1 MTRHAVVIGASIAG
15 LLAARVLSAHFDR
28 VTVLEKDALPG
39 PDAARKSVP
48 QGNHIHVIWSGGA
61 GAIERLLPGLW
72 DEMRARGAVSFD
84 NSRDMCWFHRGVWKL
99 RTTTGLVMHSQS
111 RPLLEHRIRE
121 RVLALGNV
129 RLVSEATVLGPL
141 ATDDGRR
148 IGGVR
153 MRMGGD
159 DAPSQDIAAE
169 LVVDASGRGSR
180 TPSWL
185 EGMGF
190 EAPRESRVDI
200 DLKYASRLYEIP
212 AHSQRDWQVMAV
224 YGGPPDA
231 RRAGVI
237 FPIEGNRWIVT
248 LSGCLGDHPGSDEQG
263 FLDFARGLDRPDLFE
278 AIREARPLSPISTY
292 GFASEVRR
300 HYESLDRLP
309 GGLVVIGD
317 ASCGFNPLYGQGVTV
332 CALEAEALDR
342 CLRARDAGAAPDA
355 DFARRYFSEAAR
367 VIGDA
372 WLVATATDLLFPEAR
387 GRRPPGLGVFGWY
400 NRQVLELCSCD
411 PRVLRRFL
419 EVLHFLKR
427 PGALFGPRTFVAA
440 CRWSLGLRTPA
451 ERAAAGLSTAPPRP
465 GMPPAAASG

>member
-1 MTRHAVVIGASIAG
+1 MERHAIVIGASIAG
-15 LLAARVLSAHFDR
+15 LLAARVLSGHFDR

-39 PDAARKSVP
+39 PDVARKSVP

-72 DEMRARGAVSFD
+72 DEMRSRGAIAFD

-99 RTTTGLVMHSQS
+99 RTTTGLVMYSQS

-129 RLVSEATVLGPL
+129 RLVSEAAVHGPL
-141 ATDDGRR
+141 VDEAGQR
-148 IGGVR
+148 IRGVR
-153 MRMGGD
+153 VRVGGD
-159 DAPSQDIAAE
+159 DAALTDIAAE
-169 LVVDASGRGSR
+169 LVVDASGRASR

-185 EGMGF
+185 EGISF

-200 DLKYASRLYEIP
+200 DLKYASRLYEVP
-212 AHSQRDWQVMAV
+212 ARSQRDWQVMAI

-248 LSGCLGDHPGSDEQG
+248 LSGCLGDHPGGDEQG

-278 AIREARPLSPISTY
+278 AIREARPLSPISVY

-300 HYESLDRLP
+300 HYEALDRLP

-317 ASCGFNPLYGQGVTV
+317 ALCAFNPLYGQGVTV

-342 CLRARDAGAAPDA
+342 CLRALDAADPPGE
-355 DFARRYFSEAAR
+355 DFARQYFRNAAG
-367 VIGDA
+367 VVGDA
-372 WLVATATDLLFPEAR
+372 WLVATATDLLFPAAR

-427 PGALFGPRTFVAA
+427 PAALFGPRTFLAA

-451 ERAAAGLSTAPPRP
+451 ERAAAGISTARPRP
-465 GMPPAAASG
+465 NTPPAAASG

>member
-1 MTRHAVVIGASIAG
+1 MGRHAVVIGASIAG
-15 LLAARVLSAHFDR
+15 LLAARVLSGHFEQ

-39 PDAARKSVP
+39 PEAARRSVP

-72 DEMRARGAVSFD
+72 DDMQARGAIAFD

-99 RTTTGLVMHSQS
+99 RTATGLVMHSQS

-129 RLVSEATVLGPL
+129 RLVSEATVIGPL
-141 ATDDGRR
+141 AKNDGQR
-148 IGGVR
+148 IGGVTV
-153 MRMGGD
+153 RMGGD
-159 DAPSQDIAAE
+159 DAPSLDIAAQ

-180 TPSWL
+180 TPAWL
-185 EGMGF
+185 EAQGF
-190 EAPRESRVDI
+190 APPRESRVGI

-212 AHSQRDWQVMAV
+212 AHVQRDWQVMAI

-248 LSGCLGDHPGSDEQG
+248 LSGCLGDHPGGDEQG
-263 FLDFARGLDRPDLFE
+263 FLDFARGLDRPDLYQ
-278 AIREARPLSPISTY
+278 AIREARPVSPIAVY
-292 GFASEVRR
+292 GFAHEVRR
-300 HYESLDRLP
+300 HYEALDRLP

-317 ASCGFNPLYGQGVTV
+317 ALCAFNPLYGQGVTV

-342 CLRARDAGAAPDA
+342 CLRARGADGPLEE
-355 DFARRYFSEAAR
+355 DFARRYFRQASA
-367 VIGDA
+367 VVGDA
-372 WLVATATDLLFPEAR
+372 WLVATATDLLFPQAQ

-400 NRQVLELCSCD
+400 NRQVLELCACD
-411 PRVLRRFL
+411 PHVLRRFL
-419 EVLHFLKR
+419 EVLHFLRR

-451 ERAAAGLSTAPPRP
+451 ERAAASLSTARPRP
-465 GMPPAAASG
+465 GRPPAAASA